1 MAGMELLAK
10 MIVSPFWLAIAVAA
24 AIVLVW
30 LNWKRLHDTL
40 EMFRRK

>member
-1 MAGMELLAK
+1 MDLLAK
-10 MIVSPFWLAIAVAA
+10 MIALKNPFWLAIAVAA
-24 AIVLVW
+24 VIALVW